1 MTAAVP
7 DWAFAAA
14 LAGLPYMAWDRLSGV
29 LAKAGG
35 EPRNAWRYVAEGG
48 AGGAWARAA
57 ATVSVEAVADA
68 HVRAGVRVHVHGRDG
83 YPPALAEDH
92 EAPPVVFTV
101 GSPSALDEHLPRAG
115 MIGTRRCTGYGREVA
130 RDFGRELS
138 AAGVA
143 VVSGLALGIDGA
155 SHEGALQAAPG
166 GSKPIA
172 VVGSGLDVVYPRRHA
187 VLWRR
192 VAESGIVISE
202 APLGCRPE
210 AWRFP
215 ARNRIIAALSDVLV
229 VVESHPAGGSLHTV
243 RSAEER
249 GVTVMAVPGPVRSK
263 ASAGTNRLLS
273 EGCPPACDVDD
284 VLVALALETAG
295 RSAGGERPD
304 PRPAPDG
311 TDAAVLAVLGW
322 EAVSL
327 EEVMAR
333 SGLAPARVAVALAHL
348 EQGGWARGT
357 AGWWERAAAP

>member
-1 MTAAVP
+1 MTAAAP
-7 DWAFAAA
+7 EWAFAAA
-14 LAGLPYMAWDRLSGV
+14 LAGLPYMAWDRLGAI
-29 LAKAGG
+29 LAEAGG
-35 EPRNAWRYVAEGG
+35 EPREAWRHVAQGC
-48 AGGAWARAA
+48 AGDAWARAA
-57 ATVSVEAVADA
+57 AAVPVEAVADA
-68 HVRAGVRVHVHGRDG
+68 HIRAGVRVHLHHRDG

-92 EAPPVVFTV
+92 EAPPVVFTL
-101 GSPSALDEHLPRAG
+101 GSPSALDEHIPRAG
-115 MIGTRRCTGYGREVA
+115 IIGTRRCTGYGRDVA

-143 VVSGLALGIDGA
+143 VVSGLAMGIDGA
-155 SHEGALQAAPG
+155 SHEGALEAVPVGAR
-166 GSKPIA
+166 PIA

-187 VLWRR
+187 LLWRR
-192 VAESGIVISE
+192 VAESGLIISE

-210 AWRFP
+210 PWRFP

-284 VLVALALETAG
+284 VRVALALETAG
-295 RSAGGERPD
+295 RSGRDDPD
-304 PRPAPDG
+304 SRPAPEE
-311 TDAAVLAVLGW
+311 TDAAVLAILGW

-333 SGLAPARVAVALAHL
+333 SGLAPARVALALAHL
-348 EQGGWARGT
+348 EQGGWARGA